1 MKILFNRPIKE
12 QAWGG
17 GSHFITSLYYYLVK
31 KGIDVTFNFE
41 NNIDLIFMFE
51 PRSDN
56 NHPGIEQILEYQ
68 KYKKTPVIQRI
79 NDTDIARHAYGLSP
93 HDPPWRIK
101 TLLHANQFV
110 DHTIFISEWVKNH
123 YMGHG
128 YNRKERKDSVIVN
141 GCNLDY
147 FYPEDTTDK
156 KNTKLK
162 VVTHHWSDNP
172 MKGLDMYIAM
182 DKICQNNNN
191 IEFTYLGR
199 YPSGYTP
206 KATKIIPP
214 VYGKKIGDILRA
226 HNLYITGARF
236 EACGMHHIEA
246 ASCGLPVIYHKDG
259 GAINEVCKEYGFEIN
274 SVDDLLKALSFYSSK
289 ENRKTH
295 IDNID
300 YDYLS
305 NERCNF
311 RYYECIISLINSFDD
326 TCEEK

>member
-1 MKILFNRPIKE
+1 MKVLFNRPIKE
-12 QAWGG
+12 HAWGG
-17 GSHFITSLYYYLVK
+17 GSHFITSLYYYLVG
-31 KGIDVTFNFE
+31 KGIEVTFNFE
-41 NNIDLIFMFE
+41 KNIDLIFMFE
-51 PRSDN
+51 PRRDN

-123 YMGHG
+123 YIEHG
-128 YNRKERKDSVIVN
+128 YNRKERKDSVIIN
-141 GCNLDY
+141 GCNPDY
-147 FYPEDTTDK
+147 FYPKDNINN
-156 KNTKLK
+156 KNNKLK

-172 MKGLDMYIAM
+172 MKGLDLYIAM
-182 DKICQNNNN
+182 D
-191 IEFTYLGR
+191 E
-199 YPSGYTP
+199 
-206 KATKIIPP
+206 
-214 VYGKKIGDILRA
+214 IGDVLRS

-246 ASCGLPVIYHKDG
+246 AACGLPVIYHKDG
-259 GAINEVCKEYGFEIN
+259 GAINEVCKKYGYEIN
-274 SVDDLLKALSFYSSK
+274 SSNDLLKSLKFYSSK
-289 ENRKTH
+289 ENRKKH
-295 IDNID
+295 SDNIN

-311 RYYECIISLINSFDD
+311 HYYECIISLINS
-326 TCEEK
+326 